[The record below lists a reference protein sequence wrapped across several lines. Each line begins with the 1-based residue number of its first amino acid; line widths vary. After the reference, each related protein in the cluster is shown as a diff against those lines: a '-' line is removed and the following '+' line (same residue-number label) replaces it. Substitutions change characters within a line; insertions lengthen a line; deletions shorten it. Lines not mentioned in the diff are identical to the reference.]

1 MSDRMRSIKK
11 ELPGLTISHKSYAL
25 GWEPEDFIAMFGSR
39 EAVKSEVLTH
49 WVHANENDEQH
60 RFNIEEP
67 SVDFEKWFVQF
78 NSTETNEVVRQD
90 LTLAAA
96 YGLQGVPALV
106 VNEKYLISGA
116 QPKKVIIQT
125 LTLLME
131 QERSTLEEI
140 GTNAEACRFDNDKWT
155 CD

>member
-1 MSDRMRSIKK
+1 
-11 ELPGLTISHKSYAL
+11 
-25 GWEPEDFIAMFGSR
+25 
-39 EAVKSEVLTH
+39 
-49 WVHANENDEQH
+49 
-60 RFNIEEP
+60 
-67 SVDFEKWFVQF
+67 
-78 NSTETNEVVRQD
+78 NEVVRQD

-116 QPKKVIIQT
+116 QPKEVIIQT